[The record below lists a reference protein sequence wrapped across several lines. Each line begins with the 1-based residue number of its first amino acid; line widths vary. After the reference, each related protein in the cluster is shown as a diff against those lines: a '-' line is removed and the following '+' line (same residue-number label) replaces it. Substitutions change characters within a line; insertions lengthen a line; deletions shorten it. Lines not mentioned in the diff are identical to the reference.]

1 MSRLIRI
8 SLLIAALGIGGVGY
22 TKVMAR
28 VGSGTAPDLAPT
40 SQQAHEVLVIKSTR
54 ELHLLR
60 DGKTIR
66 QYPVSLGASP
76 EGHKSQEG
84 DERTPEGT
92 YTIDWRNANS
102 IAHLSLHISY
112 PNEADIQHAQ
122 SEGVEPGGNIMI
134 HGIANGWGFLG
145 GLHLGWDW
153 TNGCIAITNDEMSEV
168 WSLVPNGTPI
178 TIVNEI

>member
-8 SLLIAALGIGGVGY
+8 SLLIATLAVGVVGY

-28 VGSGTAPDLAPT
+28 VGSGTPPDAAPI
-40 SQQAHEVLVIKSTR
+40 SQQADEIRVIKSTR
-54 ELHLLR
+54 EMHLLR

-66 QYPVSLGASP
+66 QYPISLGAAP
-76 EGHKSQEG
+76 KGHKSREG

-92 YTIDWRNANS
+92 YEIDWRNANS

-112 PNEADIQHAQ
+112 PNAEDIARAK
-122 SEGVEPGGNIMI
+122 SAGVAPGGNIMI
-134 HGIANGWGFLG
+134 HGIANGWGLLG
-145 GLHLGWDW
+145 RLHLGWDW
-153 TNGCIAITNDEMSEV
+153 TNGCIAITNEEMREV

-178 TIVNEI
+178 TIVDSI